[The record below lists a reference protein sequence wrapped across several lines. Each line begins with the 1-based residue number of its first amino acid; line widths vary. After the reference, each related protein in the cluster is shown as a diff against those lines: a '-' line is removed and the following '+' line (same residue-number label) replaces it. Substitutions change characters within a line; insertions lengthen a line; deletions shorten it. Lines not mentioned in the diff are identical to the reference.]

1 MKEFRDYDSLV
12 AGSSFLDEKVDN
24 YEDWLEFLSR
34 IKNGSNEEKLCP
46 NRQYFLIRENDNKII
61 GLINIRYDLNE
72 WMLKYG
78 GNIGYSIRPTER
90 RKGYNKINLF
100 LAIEKC
106 QEMGLKKVLLIT
118 DNDNVA
124 SIKTIESLGGVLNNK
139 IKNEEGS
146 GLISR
151 YYINVDESLSS
162 NKGLVK

>member
-1 MKEFRDYDSLV
+1 MKEFKDHTSLV

-34 IKNGSNEEKLCP
+34 IKNAPNEERLCP

-78 GNIGYSIRPTER
+78 GNIGYCIRPTER

-100 LAIEKC
+100 LALEKC
-106 QEMGLKKVLLIT
+106 QELGIKEVLIVT
-118 DNDNVA
+118 DDDNVA
-124 SIKTIESLGGVLNNK
+124 SIKTIESLGGILDNK
-139 IKNEEGS
+139 ITSEEGS
-146 GLISR
+146 GLIRR

-162 NKGLVK
+162 NKGLIK